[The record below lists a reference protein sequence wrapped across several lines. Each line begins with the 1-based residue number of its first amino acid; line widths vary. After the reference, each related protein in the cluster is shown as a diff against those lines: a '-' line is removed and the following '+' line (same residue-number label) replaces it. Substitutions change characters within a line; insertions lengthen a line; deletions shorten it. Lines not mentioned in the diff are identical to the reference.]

1 MIPTFVIFFREGIE
15 ASMIVAV
22 LLSYLNRIGQRRYFK
37 DVFLGVSV
45 ALVLVLGGGIAA
57 FLLIDQYDGS
67 NVQTYFETAT
77 YLIAAGA
84 LTYMT
89 FWMQSHARNM
99 TKELERRSDLAL
111 SGGTRAGLG
120 ILAFQAVGR
129 EGVETMVF
137 TLAIVFA
144 STKQAAT
151 PVHGDFL
158 LAGAALGLLIALGT
172 AFAIYRLGARLNLRR
187 FFQILG
193 VLLMIF
199 AAGLLVDAVE
209 NLQQLGWLSFGQ
221 TALWNTSGWVS
232 EGSSIGDVL
241 HSLLGYAERPTVL
254 QAVVWAG
261 YVVASTFA
269 FIRIGHN
276 GVSLKRRNGTG
287 EVTRSD
293 QKNPTILTREN

>member
-22 LLSYLNRIGQRRYFK
+22 LLSYLNRIGQRRYFG
-37 DVFLGVSV
+37 DVFIGVGM
-45 ALVLVLGGGIAA
+45 ALILVLGGGIAA
-57 FLLIDQYDGS
+57 FLLIDQYNGS

-77 YLIAAGA
+77 YLVAAAA

-89 FWMQSHARNM
+89 YWMQSHARTM
-99 TKELERRSDLAL
+99 ARDLERKSDLAL

-120 ILAFQAVGR
+120 LLAFQAVGR

-151 PVHGDFL
+151 PIHGKFL
-158 LAGAALGLLIALGT
+158 LLGAALGLLVALVM

-187 FFQILG
+187 FFQTLG

-199 AAGLLVDAVE
+199 AAGLLADAVE
-209 NLQQLGWLSFGQ
+209 NLQQLAWLPFGNGV
-221 TALWNTSGWVS
+221 LWNTSGLVA
-232 EGSSIGDVL
+232 EGSNIGDVL
-241 HSLLGYAERPTVL
+241 HSLLGYAERPTEL
-254 QAVVWAG
+254 QAIVWVV
-261 YVVASTFA
+261 YVSVVVIG
-269 FIRIGHN
+269 FIRIGRADL
-276 GVSLKRRNGTG
+276 GVSQLD
-287 EVTRSD
+287 VPDPSVRSEKD
-293 QKNPTILTREN
+293 PTMLAKDK